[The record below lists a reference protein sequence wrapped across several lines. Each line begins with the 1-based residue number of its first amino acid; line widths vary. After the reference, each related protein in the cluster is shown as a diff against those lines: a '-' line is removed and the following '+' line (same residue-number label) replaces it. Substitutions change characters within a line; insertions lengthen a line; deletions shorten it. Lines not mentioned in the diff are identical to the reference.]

1 MFSVRKSLIYFL
13 IFVVVGGF
21 AAYKIVNTAWD
32 GAYDYDQDYS
42 YAVGNTDVYTPDPE
56 Q

>member
-13 IFVVVGGF
+13 IFVIVGSV
-21 AAYKIVNTAWD
+21 AAYHITNKAWD
-32 GAYDYDQDYS
+32 GAYDYDKDYS
-42 YAVGNTDVYTPDPE
+42 YAIGNTDEYTPDPV